1 MINFE
6 DLKAKIAEIAKVSDS
21 DVKIGF
27 TKRAYE
33 ITAEGAELSKK
44 DIADI
49 VTVLG
54 EAVVK
59 TIAFVSGSKDSVIV
73 VFDMNYM
80 D

>member
-6 DLKAKIAEIAKVSDS
+6 DLKAKIAEIAKVEASK
-21 DVKIGF
+21 VTIGF

-33 ITAEGAELSKK
+33 ITAEGAKLSKK
-44 DIADI
+44 DISDI

-59 TIAFVSGSKDSVIV
+59 TIAFVSGSKDTVIV